1 MVLVY
6 IVRIIDMRI
15 KTKITIITPVH
26 IGTGEEK
33 MNFEYDKK
41 DNVLYCYDQKNY
53 FCVKHQ
59 KNY

>member
-1 MVLVY
+1 
-6 IVRIIDMRI
+6 MRI

-41 DNVLYCYDQKNY
+41 D
-53 FCVKHQ
+53 
-59 KNY
+59 

>member
-1 MVLVY
+1 
-6 IVRIIDMRI
+6 MRI

-41 DNVLYCYDQKNY
+41 DNVLYCYDPKELFLCSN
-53 FCVKHQ
+53 CRLTDLL
-59 KNY
+59 